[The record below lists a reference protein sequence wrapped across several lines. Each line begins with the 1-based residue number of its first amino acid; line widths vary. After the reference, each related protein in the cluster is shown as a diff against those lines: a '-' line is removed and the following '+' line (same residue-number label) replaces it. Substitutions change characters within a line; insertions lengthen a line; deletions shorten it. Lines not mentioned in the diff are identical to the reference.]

1 MECVDHIKRMPGM
14 AKGLGIPSPMPT
26 LSTLGTMAN
35 VGNVQLLSCY
45 GSHWGNVTEWLCCY
59 GAVLSS
65 HTFSPP
71 LSSTFPPGVQD
82 ILRGL

>member
-45 GSHWGNVTEWLCCY
+45 GSHWGNVT
-59 GAVLSS
+59 
-65 HTFSPP
+65 
-71 LSSTFPPGVQD
+71 
-82 ILRGL
+82 